1 MIWTNDSTLASMKL
15 TDKEFTPILYDV
27 KIHNIKNP
35 SNQKKNINQEMKKNQ
50 LMAFCN
56 RIHQMPECRNLTPDE
71 KNWWA
76 LF

>member
-35 SNQKKNINQEMKKNQ
+35 SNQKKTINQEMKKNQ
-50 LMAFCN
+50 
-56 RIHQMPECRNLTPDE
+56 
-71 KNWWA
+71 
-76 LF
+76 

>member
-35 SNQKKNINQEMKKNQ
+35 SNQKNNINQEMKKNQ
-50 LMAFCN
+50 QNHLFDYEGVKNMNECN
-56 RIHQMPECRNLTPDE
+56 
-71 KNWWA
+71 
-76 LF
+76 